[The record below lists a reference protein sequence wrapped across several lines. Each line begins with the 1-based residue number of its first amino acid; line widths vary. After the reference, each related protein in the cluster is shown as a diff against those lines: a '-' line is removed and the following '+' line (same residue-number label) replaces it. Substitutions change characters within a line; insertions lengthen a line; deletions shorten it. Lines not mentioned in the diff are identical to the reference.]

1 MWLELI
7 ISFFIISGGT
17 FTLLGSIGL
26 ARLPDFFCR
35 LHAPTK
41 ATTLGVGGMLLASA
55 LYFSFR
61 DGTLSVHELMIALF
75 LFISAPISA
84 HMLAKTALYLEHSGI
99 WDSLRDEPGRKS

>member
-1 MWLELI
+1 MWVDLI
-7 ISFFIISGGT
+7 ISFFILAGGA

-61 DGTLSVHELMIALF
+61 DGTFSVHELMIALF

-84 HMLAKTALYLEHSGI
+84 HMLAKTALHLDHSRI
-99 WDSLRDEPGRKS
+99 WDSLRDEPGRKP